1 MAYNRKDLNCKIC
14 GELVKNVGLEADS
27 VTCWKCVS
35 DQLRGMPAPVVDK
48 TEEEWDEDHA
58 LDMVMNEMVKDLEDE
73 DLLDDLE
80 EDQED

>member
-1 MAYNRKDLNCKIC
+1 MAYIRKDLSCKIC
-14 GELVKNVGLEADS
+14 GELVKNVSLEATH

-35 DQLRGMPAPVVDK
+35 DQLRGMPTPANND

-58 LDMVMNEMVKDLEDE
+58 LDMVLNEMVKDLEDE